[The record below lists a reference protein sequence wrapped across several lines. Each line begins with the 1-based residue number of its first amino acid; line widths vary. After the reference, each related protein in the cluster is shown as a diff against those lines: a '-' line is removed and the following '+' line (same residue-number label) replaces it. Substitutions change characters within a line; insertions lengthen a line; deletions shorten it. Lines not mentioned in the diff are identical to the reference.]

1 MKQRHLGNSGLR
13 VSQIGLGCNVFGP
26 MDNDRAKSVIH
37 KAIDSGITFF
47 DTADVYGGRGKSE
60 EQIGNILGDR
70 RKEIVLATKF
80 AMPMSDDG
88 SKRGGSRRY
97 IMQAVEDSLRRL
109 KTDWIDLYQMHAYD
123 PGTPIDETLRA
134 LDDLVRAGKVRY
146 IGCSNHPAWRVVESA
161 WTAKTNSSTPF
172 ISTQNGYSLINRAI
186 EADIMPA
193 AEAYGLGVI
202 PYSPLA
208 GGLLSGKYKKGEDAP
223 SGTRLSRPGYGARVL
238 SDKNLDKVE
247 ALRGWAAQRGKTTL
261 DVAFAWLLSHK
272 VISSVIAGATLPEQ
286 IEQNAA
292 AGDYELTADEVKEVE
307 ALVSDQPAAAPAMAG
322 GRAR

>member
-1 MKQRHLGNSGLR
+1 MKFRHLGNSGLR

-37 KAIDSGITFF
+37 KAIDSGINFF

-60 EQIGNILGDR
+60 EQIGNLLGDR

-88 SKRGGSRRY
+88 AKRGGSRRY
-97 IMQAVEDSLRRL
+97 VMQAVEDSLRRL

-123 PGTPIDETLRA
+123 PGTPIEETLRA
-134 LDDLVRAGKVRY
+134 LDDLVRQGKVRY

-161 WTAKTNSSTPF
+161 WTAKTNSLNPF

-186 EADIMPA
+186 EADIIPA

-223 SGTRLSRPGYGARVL
+223 AGTRLSRPGYGARVL
-238 SDKNLDKVE
+238 SDKNLDRVE
-247 ALRGWAAQRGKTTL
+247 KLRGWAAERGKTTL
-261 DVAFAWLLSHK
+261 EVAFAWLLSHK
-272 VISSVIAGATLPEQ
+272 AISSVIAGATLPEQ
-286 IEQNAA
+286 IEQNVA
-292 AGDYELTADEVKEVE
+292 AGDYELTADRKSVV
-307 ALVSDQPAAAPAMAG
+307 
-322 GRAR
+322 